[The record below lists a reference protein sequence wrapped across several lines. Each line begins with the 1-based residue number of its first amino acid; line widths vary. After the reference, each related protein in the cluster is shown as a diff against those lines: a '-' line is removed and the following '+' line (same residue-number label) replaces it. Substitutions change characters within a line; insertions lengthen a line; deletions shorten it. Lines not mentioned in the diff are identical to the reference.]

1 MNLNN
6 NKDFHD
12 KNFVCWAKDKIF
24 YWEGRFWT
32 KEKQAPFLCWLKFAK
47 KSKSAK
53 PMFIWHMGLL
63 PILYAL
69 SVSLFLSLGS
79 VHTLGAVLGCLIS
92 IPTMA
97 LLGRR
102 GAALYVMTLAY
113 LLGYLLI
120 GCAQNVEMIVI
131 GGYTVVQEIFSLV

>member
-1 MNLNN
+1 
-6 NKDFHD
+6 
-12 KNFVCWAKDKIF
+12 
-24 YWEGRFWT
+24 
-32 KEKQAPFLCWLKFAK
+32 
-47 KSKSAK
+47 
-53 PMFIWHMGLL
+53 MFIWHMGLL

-131 GGYTVVQEIFSLV
+131 GGYSTGNILIGQDPRLPPHWLCPECGDDCHW